1 MTDPIKEVIPRDIP
15 ENIKPT
21 INYFADLLDEVVNFG
36 SNILIW
42 DVTPKTNGDENL
54 PPTML
59 FRHFLDLIDS
69 TSILV
74 RHATG
79 DPAKIVVRASFETSL
94 YIEYLLEKDTL
105 NRSMAFL
112 VADTI
117 RLIKT
122 TGNLIPDTKQG
133 VKTHQTLKEEFSF
146 SDIPDIHVLEAK
158 EFINTKE
165 TLLQKPEYKIA
176 YDEFQRLKSQGKGN
190 TKWYGYFNGPG
201 NIEALAR
208 CLNQWSIY
216 EIMYR
221 KWSGAVHGTDI
232 YLGKV
237 LATEDASR
245 VDIVQLRYVKDVQDI
260 VAYSLII
267 SVKVFRLFI
276 SARIPQKQN
285 EFIQWYLI
293 YKEHLEQ
300 LTSKQLIIVT

>member
-21 INYFADLLDEVVNFG
+21 IKYFADLLDEVVNFG

-42 DVTPKTNGDENL
+42 DVTPKTDGDENL

-69 TSILV
+69 TSILA

-79 DPAKIVVRASFETSL
+79 DPAKLVARASFETSL
-94 YIEYLLEKDTL
+94 YIQYLLEKDTV
-105 NRSMAFL
+105 NRSFAFI

-122 TGNLIPDTKQG
+122 INNLLPDTKEG
-133 VKTHQTLKEEFSF
+133 GKTHQTLKEEFSF
-146 SDIPDIHVLEAK
+146 SVIPEFHVSEAK
-158 EFINTKE
+158 EFIEGKE
-165 TLLQKPEYKIA
+165 SLLEKPQYKIA
-176 YDEFQRLKSQGKGN
+176 YDEFKRLKIQGKGN

-201 NIEALAR
+201 NIETLAR
-208 CLNQWSIY
+208 HLNQWSIY

-237 LATEDASR
+237 LSTEDPSR
-245 VDIVQLRYVKDVQDI
+245 VDIVQLRFVKDVQDI
-260 VAYSLII
+260 VAYSLIM
-267 SVKVFRLFI
+267 SVQVFRIFI
-276 SARIPQKQN
+276 SSRIPQKMN
-285 EFIQWYLI
+285 EFIQWYLLHKKHI
-293 YKEHLEQ
+293 EQ
-300 LTSKQLIIVT
+300 LTSKQLIIIT